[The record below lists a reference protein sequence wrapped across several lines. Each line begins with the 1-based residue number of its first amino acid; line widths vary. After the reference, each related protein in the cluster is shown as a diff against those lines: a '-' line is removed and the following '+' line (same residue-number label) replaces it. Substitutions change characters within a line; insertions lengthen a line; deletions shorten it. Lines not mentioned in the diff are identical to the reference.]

1 MQFYGQDV
9 AAGVHNEAIGST
21 SPLDFSR
28 DPDGPDASAYNF
40 PVASNFFS
48 YYMLGNVGF
57 ISYSGWCI
65 NNNKQAQLCI
75 NPCIRMTTSCPLHY
89 VLSQCP
95 MLIRLDFITSHHI
108 TSSSPACHT
117 CPAHI
122 DAYRRPLLCGD
133 AALLR
138 RGVYLPG
145 HTGARCR
152 AVAGSLEHTG
162 TGVPLRDECTRGN
175 LRSEHH
181 ALSVRNCRAV

>member
-108 TSSSPACHT
+108 TSHL
-117 CPAHI
+117 
-122 DAYRRPLLCGD
+122 RPLP
-133 AALLR
+133 ATHALHISM
-138 RGVYLPG
+138 P
-145 HTGARCR
+145 TGAHSYAEMLPYFEEACTYLATQEPA
-152 AVAGSLEHTG
+152 AVLLQGHWNTQGLGCPSEMNVPEVTSAPSTMLSL
-162 TGVPLRDECTRGN
+162 
-175 LRSEHH
+175 
-181 ALSVRNCRAV
+181 